1 MQRNT
6 AHVTQALSST
16 GRSVMRF
23 EVQKVVKG
31 GSKTRLLILNVDIRV
46 LIQAS
51 FWLQL
56 CFGQCVPSC
65 LLLWLLFLCLL
76 QLIVVP

>member
-51 FWLQL
+51 FWL
-56 CFGQCVPSC
+56 
-65 LLLWLLFLCLL
+65 
-76 QLIVVP
+76 